1 MSSPEPSPGHPEI
14 LRIVAPN
21 PGPMT
26 LAGTNT
32 YVVGSDPAW
41 VIDPGPDDERHLDT
55 VRRCAEERGGI
66 GGVVLTH
73 SHSDHSDGV
82 GGLGG
87 PLEWGAPGT
96 LDEAAALSAA
106 WTEFAAAGERLSLGS
121 LPAGRGTAPAAEP
134 PSRVGPFELIATPG
148 HAADHVAFVLGDVC
162 FCGDLVLGEGSS
174 IVPPSAGG
182 GSLADYMASLQ
193 ALADRRFAL
202 LLPGHGPPIADPT
215 AKLAEYR
222 DHRLQRETDL
232 LAALEAGERW
242 RERLL
247 DAAWGD
253 VAAEMRPA
261 AAIAM
266 QAHLEK
272 LAHEGRIPAAG
283 DDADQRG

>member
-1 MSSPEPSPGHPEI
+1 MSSAEPVPGHPEI

-41 VIDPGPDDERHLDT
+41 VIDPGPDEAGHLSA

-73 SHSDHSDGV
+73 SHADHSDGV
-82 GGLGG
+82 VAL
-87 PLEWGAPGT
+87 GAPLAWGTAGT
-96 LDEAAALSAA
+96 LDEAAALSAV

-121 LPAGRGTAPAAEP
+121 LPSGRGSAVAAPP
-134 PSRVGPFELIATPG
+134 PQRVGPFEAIATPG

-162 FCGDLVLGEGSS
+162 FCGDLLLGEGSS
-174 IVPPSAGG
+174 IVPPSSGG
-182 GSLADYMASLQ
+182 GSLSDYMASLQ
-193 ALADRRFAL
+193 TLADRGFAL
-202 LLPGHGPPIADPT
+202 LCPGHGPPITDPA
-215 AKLAEYR
+215 AKLAAYR
-222 DHRLQRETDL
+222 DHRLQREADL
-232 LAALEAGERW
+232 LAALDAGERS

-272 LAHEGRIPAAG
+272 LAHEGRIPADG
-283 DDADQRG
+283 DQGG

>member
-1 MSSPEPSPGHPEI
+1 LSAPQPVPGHPEI

-32 YVVGSDPAW
+32 YVVGTGPAW
-41 VIDPGPDDERHLDT
+41 VIDPGPADAAHIAA
-55 VRRCAEERGGI
+55 VRECAAERGGI

-73 SHSDHSDGV
+73 SHADHSDGV
-82 GGLGG
+82 EPLGE
-87 PLEWGAPGT
+87 PLAWGSPGT

-121 LPAGRGTAPAAEP
+121 LPAGRGTIPAEEP
-134 PSRVGPFELIATPG
+134 PHRVGPFELIATPG
-148 HAADHVAFVLGDVC
+148 HAADHVAFVLADVC

-174 IVPPSAGG
+174 IVPPSSGG
-182 GSLADYMASLQ
+182 GSLADYMDSLQ
-193 ALADRRFAL
+193 ALADRGFSL
-202 LLPGHGPPIADPT
+202 LLPGHGPPISDPA

-222 DHRLQRETDL
+222 DHRMQREADL
-232 LAALEAGERW
+232 LAALERGERS

-247 DAAWGD
+247 DAAWAD
-253 VAAEMRPA
+253 VGPELRPA

-272 LAHEGRIPAAG
+272 LAREGRIPAASDG
-283 DDADQRG
+283 ADGGG

>member
-1 MSSPEPSPGHPEI
+1 MSPAEPLPGHPEI

-32 YVVGSDPAW
+32 WIVGSDPAW
-41 VIDPGPDDERHLDT
+41 VIDPGPADT
-55 VRRCAEERGGI
+55 DHIEEIRRAATERGGI

-73 SHSDHSDGV
+73 SHADHSDGV
-82 GGLGG
+82 ELLGE
-87 PLEWGAPGT
+87 PLAWGAPGT

-106 WTEFAAAGERLSLGS
+106 WAEFAAAGERLSLGS
-121 LPAGRGTAPAAEP
+121 LPSGRRTAPAEP
-134 PSRVGPFELIATPG
+134 PPERIGPVELIATPG
-148 HAADHVAFVLGDVC
+148 PAADHVAFVVGGVC

-193 ALADRRFAL
+193 LLADRGFDL
-202 LLPGHGPPIADPT
+202 LCPGHGPPITDPA
-215 AKLAEYR
+215 AKLASYR
-222 DHRLQRETDL
+222 DHRLQREADL
-232 LAALEAGERW
+232 LAALESGERS

-253 VAAEMRPA
+253 VATEMRPA

-272 LAHEGRIPAAG
+272 LAHEGRIPAG
-283 DDADQRG
+283 GESADRGG

>member
-1 MSSPEPSPGHPEI
+1 MSSPEPVDGHPEI

-32 YVVGSDPAW
+32 YLVGHDRAW
-41 VIDPGPDDERHLDT
+41 VIDPGPADAGHIDEI
-55 VRRCAEERGGI
+55 RRCATERGGI

-73 SHSDHSDGV
+73 SHADHSDGV
-82 GGLGG
+82 ALLGE
-87 PLEWGAPGT
+87 PLAWGAAGT
-96 LDEAAALSAA
+96 LDEAAALAAA
-106 WTEFAAAGERLSLGS
+106 WTDFAAAAERLSLGS
-121 LPAGRGTAPAAEP
+121 LPSGRGTAPAEP
-134 PSRVGPFELIATPG
+134 PPERIGPFEPLATPG
-148 HAADHVAFVLGDVC
+148 HAADHVAFVIGDVC

-174 IVPPSAGG
+174 IVPPAAGG

-193 ALADRRFAL
+193 TLADRGFDL
-202 LLPGHGPPIADPT
+202 LCPGHGPPITDPA

-222 DHRLQRETDL
+222 DHRLQREADL
-232 LAALEAGERW
+232 LAALESGERS

-272 LAHEGRIPAAG
+272 LAHEGRIPSAG
-283 DDADQRG
+283 DADQGG